1 MTTSTKALP
10 IIITLALLFA
20 FGACSDDNEI
30 NNDTVEAASAAVA
43 HDRTT
48 VPDYYTDVRPVIVET
63 CMACHTDEG
72 VGWSME
78 DPEEAY
84 ERHPL
89 IAHMVT
95 SRQMPP
101 WLAEPHVQ
109 EYVGDLSLDEDV
121 IEIFAGWR
129 DAGFP
134 RGEPRP
140 DPETRPD
147 PEGVFPADL
156 SLELLPDGSYTPDP
170 SMVDDYRCFV
180 IDWPREEPGYVTG
193 FRLAPGN
200 PRLAHH
206 SIAYVVEPELVDR
219 FRKLEQ
225 EEERPGYQCFGDAV
239 PDRLWTDDDEREVYE
254 ARYPGGVEELRD
266 GSWLLAQWV
275 TGMWGDV
282 YPEGTGIRVEPGSAL
297 AIQMHYYS
305 GDAPGEADAGT
316 QLHFQVAERV
326 ERPAFFLLQ
335 DRMNWLPVFG
345 PPSLIIPP
353 GDTPTYEVTRDFE
366 FWRSFATDLTGVEEE
381 RIEALEVHSA
391 HLHMHAFGQSGE
403 ITLVEPDGRSETL
416 LSVPRWDYNWERN
429 FFFTEPKV
437 VPRDEMAATSLR
449 LRCTYHNDTQETVY
463 GGWGA
468 FDEMC
473 MNFSYIAVQEGAP
486 ETASTN
492 SGH

>member
-1 MTTSTKALP
+1 MRHPRVVLP
-10 IIITLALLFA
+10 LA
-20 FGACSDDNEI
+20 
-30 NNDTVEAASAAVA
+30 VAAVA
-43 HDRTT
+43 LALPTLASAQ
-48 VPDYYTDVRPVIVET
+48 DYYTDVRPVLVET
-63 CMACHTDEG
+63 CMGCHTDEG

-78 DPEEAY
+78 DPEETY
-84 ERHPL
+84 ERHRL
-89 IAHMVT
+89 VTHMVT

-121 IEIFAGWR
+121 VAVFAGWR

-180 IDWPREEPGYVTG
+180 VDWPREEPGYVTA

-206 SIAYVVEPELVDR
+206 SIVQVVEPELVDR
-219 FRKLEQ
+219 FRELEEQ
-225 EEERPGYQCFGDAV
+225 EEGPGFQCLGPAGI
-239 PDRLWTDDDEREVYE
+239 PDRLLYEEDEREAYE
-254 ARYPGGVEELRD
+254 ARYPNGVNEIRD
-266 GSWLLAQWV
+266 GSWHLATWA
-275 TGMWGDV
+275 TGIWGDV
-282 YPEGTGIRVEPGSAL
+282 FPEGTGIRVEPGSAL
-297 AIQMHYYS
+297 AVQMHYYTGHAS
-305 GDAPGEADAGT
+305 GEADAGT

-326 ERPAFFLLQ
+326 ERPAFVLLQ
-335 DRMNWLPVFG
+335 TRIQWFPLQAPDQK
-345 PPSLIIPP
+345 PSLVIPP

-366 FWRSFATDLTGVEEE
+366 FWRSYAADITGVEEE

-391 HLHMHAFGQSGE
+391 WLHMHTFGQSGE
-403 ITLVEPDGRSETL
+403 ITLVDPAGRSETL
-416 LSVPRWDYNWERN
+416 LSVPRFDYNWERN
-429 FFFTEPKV
+429 FFLTEPKV
-437 VPRDEMAATSLR
+437 VPRDEMAATLLR
-449 LRCTYHNDTQETVY
+449 LRCTYHNDTQDTVY
-463 GGWGA
+463 GGWG
-468 FDEMC
+468 FSDEMC
-473 MNFSYIAVQEGAP
+473 NNFSYIAVQEGAP
-486 ETASTN
+486 ESASTN